1 MIKALR
7 RWLASGLLAA
17 GLCAAAAGA
26 GAAPVA
32 LIDDRGVPLHLPGPA
47 QRVISLLPS
56 ATESICA
63 LGGCDR
69 LVGTDDFSNWPAQ
82 VRALP
87 KLGGLEDAQLER
99 ILALQPQLVVAAPGA
114 RLLGRLHGLGIAV
127 LALKSDTHADVQR
140 SLTLLSQALGVGDAP
155 ALWRAIQT
163 GLDTAAAS
171 VPAAW
176 RGQRVYFEV
185 DESPYAAGAAS
196 YLGETLARLS
206 LGNIAGPQWGPFPKL
221 NPEYVLKSQPGVV
234 MLRASALAA
243 MQERSALRPLRALHQ
258 GRVCAFDEAQNDLL
272 VRPGPRLGQA
282 AQVLADCLRRLPPPL
297 SPP

>member
-7 RWLASGLLAA
+7 QWLAA
-17 GLCAAAAGA
+17 GLWAAAVGA
-26 GAAPVA
+26 GAAPVD
-32 LIDDRGVPLHLPGPA
+32 LIDDRGVSLHLSGPA
-47 QRVISLLPS
+47 LRVISLLPS

-63 LGGCDR
+63 LGGCSR

-99 ILALQPQLVVAAPGA
+99 IVALQPQLVVAAPGA

-127 LALKSDTHADVQR
+127 LALKSDTHADVRR
-140 SLTLLSQALGVGDAP
+140 SLTLLSQALAVGDAP
-155 ALWRAIQT
+155 ALWQRIQAS
-163 GLDTAAAS
+163 LDAAAGG
-171 VPAAW
+171 VPLAW

-196 YLGETLARLS
+196 YLGETLARLG

-234 MLRASALAA
+234 MLRASALPA
-243 MQERSALRPLRALHQ
+243 MQARSAFTQLHALHQ
-258 GRVCAFDEAQNDLL
+258 GRVCAFDDATNELL
-272 VRPGPRLGQA
+272 VRPGPRLGEA
-282 AQVLADCLRRLPPPL
+282 AQVLADCLRRLPAPL
-297 SPP
+297 RP